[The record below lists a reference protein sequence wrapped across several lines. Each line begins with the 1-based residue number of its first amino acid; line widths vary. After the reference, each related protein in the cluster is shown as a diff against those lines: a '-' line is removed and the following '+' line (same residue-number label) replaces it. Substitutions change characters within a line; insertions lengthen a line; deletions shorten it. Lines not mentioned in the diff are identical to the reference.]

1 MDVLSLVILPM
12 MSEISMHLTKSIQ
25 IVLALSIITGVG
37 YVSSIDN
44 AEAIVEKDGYRMA
57 FCTNMAWTFAECE
70 EQYDGYTW
78 TDRFTVLIGANG
90 FNEDS
95 KKIDLIG
102 GKNDFPI
109 HVYSQA
115 SRIPEGDV
123 VFHETGPDTGIFM
136 GIVKMTGQSYDADG
150 DGGNDMMRM
159 NQGNIE
165 CKDYGAGGMS
175 MFIFGMPFLSDIFA
189 LTTNYFLPNAWAG
202 LITHPDV
209 DKTCTWNQ
217 MASMTQEKLIIT
229 SSYDYAAKIKTE
241 KQKGAVT
248 VSFTYQHDPK
258 DISITATANHS
269 WRLGE
274 VHFDKDAYY
283 VGEPVTF
290 YIRDADLWTMHHGQ
304 PAEYD
309 VVEIH
314 STSDSAGVDSP
325 VHFVM
330 NHDHGDKNLRPDSK
344 ELDPHAGH
352 KEGVSFHAPATTLI
366 QTDSSGKWDVYLWW
380 KPGGVFETNTDY
392 ALNIMFHDTKSNL
405 MVKNV
410 AYNIE
415 VSQNYNILHHLSA
428 TNQFTSS
435 GHVVEKFNIKDMGAV
450 SIKIHGIG
458 LTDAETTFTFPVS
471 QNSGNLFEIVEHR
484 SFSNA
489 WVDPRW
495 EGYMHQHFVDLM
507 PGRIYTADA
516 DKNADVVKYK
526 REVLSVKA
534 GDQVCVKYL
543 DRTQPAIMPDGSVG
557 KVDSSYVYYIENC
570 VDILG
575 MPNKMDDERAPKFN

>member
-1 MDVLSLVILPM
+1 MQ
-12 MSEISMHLTKSIQ
+12 LTKSIQ
-25 IVLALSIITGVG
+25 IVMALSIITGVG
-37 YVSSIDN
+37 YVSSIDS
-44 AEAIVEKDGYRMA
+44 ADAIVQQDGYRMA

-95 KKIDLIG
+95 TKIDLIG
-102 GKNDFPI
+102 GDADFPI

-136 GIVKMTGQSYDADG
+136 GIIKMTGQSYDADG

-165 CKDYGAGGMS
+165 CKDDNAGGMS
-175 MFIFGMPFLSDIFA
+175 MFIFGLPFLTDMFS
-189 LTTNYFLPNAWAG
+189 LTTDYFLPNAWAG
-202 LITHPDV
+202 ATRGGTHPDV
-209 DKTCTWNQ
+209 DKSCTWNK
-217 MASMTQEKLIIT
+217 MASMTQEQLIIT
-229 SSYDYAAKIKTE
+229 SSHDYAAKIKTE
-241 KQKGAVT
+241 KQAGAVT
-248 VSFTYQHDPK
+248 VSFEYQDDPK
-258 DISITATANHS
+258 KKTITATASHH

-274 VHFDKDAYY
+274 VHFDKDAFY

-309 VVEIH
+309 VVEVY

-325 VHFVM
+325 VQFVM
-330 NHDHGDKNLRPDSK
+330 NHDHGDKNLKPDSTQINSHK
-344 ELDPHAGH
+344 YH
-352 KEGVSFHAPATTLI
+352 KEGSLFHAPPTALT
-366 QTDSSGKWDVYLWW
+366 QNDSTQQYKIYLWW
-380 KPGGVFETNTDY
+380 EPGGVFEVDTTY
-392 ALNIMFHDTKSNL
+392 ALNIMFHDEDTDV
-405 MVKNV
+405 MQE
-410 AYNIE
+410 NISYSID
-415 VSQNYNILHHLSA
+415 VSQNGNILNHLSA
-428 TNQFTSS
+428 TNQFTGS
-435 GHVVEKFNIKDMGAV
+435 GHAVKSFEFDDRGAV
-450 SIKIHGIG
+450 TLRIYDINLGDG
-458 LTDAETTFTFPVS
+458 ETSFQFQVAP
-471 QNSGNLFEIVEHR
+471 NSGNLFEIVEHR

-507 PGRIYTADA
+507 PGRVYTADA
-516 DKNADVVKYK
+516 DENTDVVKYK
-526 REVLSVKA
+526 REVLAVKA
-534 GDQVCVKYL
+534 GDQVCVKYH

-557 KVDSSYVYYIENC
+557 KEESSSDYLIENC
-570 VDILG
+570 VDIIG
-575 MPNKMDDERAPKFN
+575 MPNKMADQRTPKFN

>member
-1 MDVLSLVILPM
+1 MQLA
-12 MSEISMHLTKSIQ
+12 KSVQ
-25 IVLALSIITGVG
+25 IVMALSIIAGVG

-95 KKIDLIG
+95 TKIDLIG
-102 GKNDFPI
+102 GDADFPI

-123 VFHETGPDTGIFM
+123 VFHETGLDTGIFM
-136 GIVKMTGQSYDADG
+136 GIIKMTGQSYDADG

-165 CKDYGAGGMS
+165 CKDDNAGGMS
-175 MFIFGMPFLSDIFA
+175 MFIFGLPFLTDMFS
-189 LTTNYFLPNAWAG
+189 LTTDYFLPNAWAG
-202 LITHPDV
+202 ATRGGTHPDV
-209 DKTCTWNQ
+209 DKTCTWNK
-217 MASMTQEKLIIT
+217 MASMTQEQLIIT

-241 KQKGAVT
+241 KQAGAVT
-248 VSFTYQHDPK
+248 VSFEYQDDPK
-258 DISITATANHS
+258 KKTITATASHH

-274 VHFDKDAYY
+274 VHFDKDAFY

-309 VVEIH
+309 VVEVY
-314 STSDSAGVDSP
+314 STSDIAGVDSP
-325 VHFVM
+325 VQFVM
-330 NHDHGDKNLRPDSK
+330 NHDHGDKNLKPDSTQINSHK
-344 ELDPHAGH
+344 YH
-352 KEGVSFHAPATTLI
+352 KEGSLFHAPPTALT
-366 QTDSSGKWDVYLWW
+366 QNDSTQQYKIYLWW
-380 KPGGVFETNTDY
+380 EPGGVFEVDTTY
-392 ALNIMFHDTKSNL
+392 ALNIMFHDEDTDV
-405 MVKNV
+405 MQE
-410 AYNIE
+410 NISYSID
-415 VSQNYNILHHLSA
+415 VSQNGNILNHLSA
-428 TNQFTSS
+428 TNQFTGS
-435 GHVVEKFNIKDMGAV
+435 GHAVKSFEFDDRGAV
-450 SIKIHGIG
+450 TLRIYDINLGDG
-458 LTDAETTFTFPVS
+458 ETSFQFQVAP
-471 QNSGNLFEIVEHR
+471 NSGNLFEIVEHR

-507 PGRIYTADA
+507 PGRVYTADA
-516 DKNADVVKYK
+516 DENADVVKYK
-526 REVLSVKA
+526 REVLAVKA
-534 GDQVCVKYL
+534 GDQVCVKYH

-557 KVDSSYVYYIENC
+557 KEESSSDYLIENC
-570 VDILG
+570 VDIIG
-575 MPNKMDDERAPKFN
+575 MPNKMADQRTPKFN